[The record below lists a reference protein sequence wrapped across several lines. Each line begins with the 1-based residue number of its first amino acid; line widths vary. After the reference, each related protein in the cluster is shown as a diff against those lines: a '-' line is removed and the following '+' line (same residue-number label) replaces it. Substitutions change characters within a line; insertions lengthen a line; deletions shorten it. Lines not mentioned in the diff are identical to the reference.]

1 MKTVQEH
8 FLNTSKALKPT
19 ENGKIIACVFIIAR
33 QFQQEGYGGLLI
45 ELSMRYLYAD
55 NEYIS
60 LCTLIFE
67 FGYVLSRKEHR
78 TCTPERPFSVERLAA
93 YQRYWLQSIVE
104 YMAQKGT
111 KWQFDI
117 IELLKLS
124 GISDVGIAAK
134 LFTYDMLANVHEEY
148 WIVISEEK
156 RIGLESY
163 DLPKSLVDP
172 AKTEEEIEN
181 SLASIL

>member
-1 MKTVQEH
+1 MCFH
-8 FLNTSKALKPT
+8 YCTSIPT
-19 ENGKIIACVFIIAR
+19 SGISTEAR
-33 QFQQEGYGGLLI
+33 
-45 ELSMRYLYAD
+45 YAD
-55 NEYIS
+55 KI
-60 LCTLIFE
+60 E
-67 FGYVLSRKEHR
+67 FIVHHSEVPYVGRLWGPFDRIEKEHR

-148 WIVISEEK
+148 WIVISE
-156 RIGLESY
+156 
-163 DLPKSLVDP
+163 V
-172 AKTEEEIEN
+172 
-181 SLASIL
+181 

>member
-19 ENGKIIACVFIIAR
+19 EN
-33 QFQQEGYGGLLI
+33 
-45 ELSMRYLYAD
+45 
-55 NEYIS
+55 
-60 LCTLIFE
+60 
-67 FGYVLSRKEHR
+67 EHR

-93 YQRYWLQSIVE
+93 YRRYWLQSIVE

-148 WIVISEEK
+148 WIVISE
-156 RIGLESY
+156 
-163 DLPKSLVDP
+163 V
-172 AKTEEEIEN
+172 
-181 SLASIL
+181 